1 MKSVKCTGTCI
12 YHESSY
18 SQDGHRLLGYKIL
31 CGHVWAWEHCPHVR
45 HVAKS
50 DDNVVVDMDTLVTR
64 LQEDTVTDWSNLIT
78 CPTPCFGMPVIRS
91 AKGGMRGNWS
101 TSR

>member
-1 MKSVKCTGTCI
+1 MYCN

-64 LQEDTVTDWSNLIT
+64 YNAGSFWSILLEDLYIFSHR
-78 CPTPCFGMPVIRS
+78 FS
-91 AKGGMRGNWS
+91 
-101 TSR
+101 

>member
-64 LQEDTVTDWSNLIT
+64 YNAGLFLVNTVTTHL
-78 CPTPCFGMPVIRS
+78 
-91 AKGGMRGNWS
+91 
-101 TSR
+101 

>member
-1 MKSVKCTGTCI
+1 MYCN

-64 LQEDTVTDWSNLIT
+64 YNAGFFWSILLEDLYIFSHR
-78 CPTPCFGMPVIRS
+78 FS
-91 AKGGMRGNWS
+91 
-101 TSR
+101 